1 MALSVVTGAWS
12 FLGKRIAEELLAR
25 GEVVRT
31 LTTRRPPIPDPFEGA
46 VKARPLTFS
55 SGVVAPIGLSEGLQD
70 VHTLYNTYWV
80 RHDRPPLGHR
90 GPWTSHEEAAR
101 RSCQLIDAAKTAG
114 VKRIV
119 HISITQPNVASK
131 LSYFQGKAMVESHL
145 RASGLSHAILR
156 PSCFFGGG
164 DILINNIAWA
174 VRRFPFFLLP
184 RPLGYQ
190 VRPIHVRDMARIA
203 CDWGVRTEN
212 ITRDACGPEQFR
224 FDDLVRR
231 LGSILT
237 GREPRIVALPSSLCF
252 ALYQG
257 ASVFLRDTVL
267 SMAELQGLSSDLLRS
282 EEEPLGNTVLSVWA
296 AARANSLGLDFHPEP
311 RRSHGD

>member
-1 MALSVVTGAWS
+1 MALAVVTGAWS
-12 FLGKRIAEELLAR
+12 FLGKRIAQELLTR

-31 LTTRRPPIPDPFEGA
+31 LTTRQPPRPDPFDGIVQA
-46 VKARPLTFS
+46 WPLTFS
-55 SGVVAPIGLSEGLQD
+55 TSTNAPTGLIEGLQD
-70 VHTLYNTYWV
+70 VQTLYNTYWV
-80 RHDRPPLGHR
+80 RHDRPPVGHR
-90 GPWTSHEEAAR
+90 GPWTSHGEAAR
-101 RSCQLIDAAKTAG
+101 RSCQLIDAANAAG

-119 HISITQPNVASK
+119 HISITQPDAASP
-131 LSYFQGKAMVESHL
+131 LSYFQGKAMVERHL
-145 RASGLSHAILR
+145 RTSGLSHAILR

-174 VRRFPFFLLP
+174 VRRFPLFLLP

-190 VRPIHVRDMARIA
+190 VRPIHVGDMARIA
-203 CDWGVRTEN
+203 CDWGECTDNV
-212 ITRDACGPEQFR
+212 TRDACGPEQYR

-252 ALYQG
+252 TLYQG

-267 SMAELQGLSSDLLRS
+267 SLAELQGLSSDLLRS
-282 EEEPLGNTVLSVWA
+282 DEEPLGTTVLSEWA
-296 AARANSLGLDFHPEP
+296 AARADSLGLDFHPEP
-311 RRSHGD
+311 RRSHGG